1 MDRLLTFSA
10 EHEIFRQSVRSW
22 LEKEVVPFHDQW
34 EKDRQIP
41 RSVWLRAGELG
52 FLCPTIPE
60 EYGGGGGDF
69 LHSVVLVEE
78 LERVH
83 ATGLGGIPLH
93 NDIIAPYLLEHATDE
108 QKRKYLPK
116 CATGEIVLAVAMTEP
131 NAGSDLAAIQSTA
144 LADGDDYV
152 INGQKTF
159 ISNGQ
164 TCDLIVV
171 VAKTDPKATP
181 AHAGISL
188 ILVEATTPGFKRG
201 RNLEK
206 VGLHAQDTSEL
217 FFEDCRVSRSQ
228 LLGAEEGRGFYQL
241 MHELQQERLIT
252 AVGSQAAAEFALAQ
266 AVSYSCERRAFGKRI
281 ADFQHNA
288 FKLAEMATQ
297 VELGRCFVDRLVVEH
312 MQGKPLLKEVSM
324 AKYWV
329 TDMLQKVVDDGVQLH
344 GGYGYMLE
352 YPIGKMYQDCR
363 VQRIFA
369 GSNEIMKLIISRQ
382 ILGRG

>member
-1 MDRLLTFSA
+1 MDRLLTFS
-10 EHEIFRQSVRSW
+10 EGHEIYRKSFRSW

-34 EKDRQIP
+34 EKDRRVP
-41 RSVWLRAGELG
+41 RHIWTQAGELG

-60 EYGGGGGDF
+60 EYGGAGGDF
-69 LHSVVLVEE
+69 LHSVVLAEE
-78 LERVH
+78 IERVH

-93 NDIIAPYLLEHATDE
+93 NDIIAPYIREHGTEE
-108 QKRKYLPK
+108 QKLKYLPR
-116 CATGEIVLAVAMTEP
+116 CASGELILAVAMTEP
-131 NAGSDLAAIQSTA
+131 NAGSDLAAIQATA
-144 LADGDDYV
+144 IADGDEYV

-164 TCDLIVV
+164 CCDLIVV
-171 VAKTDPKATP
+171 VAKTDPKAQP

-188 ILVEATTPGFKRG
+188 LLVEATNPGFKRG

-206 VGLHAQDTSEL
+206 VGLHAQDTSEM
-217 FFEDCRVSRSQ
+217 FFEGCRVPKSA
-228 LLGAEEGRGFYQL
+228 LLGGVEGKGFYQL

-266 AVSYSCERRAFGKRI
+266 ALQYSCERRAFGKRI
-281 ADFQHNA
+281 ADFQHHA
-288 FKLAEMATQ
+288 FKIAEMATQ

-329 TDMLQKVVDDGVQLH
+329 TDMLHKVVDDGVQLH

-382 ILGRG
+382 LIGRG

>member
-34 EKDRQIP
+34 EKDRRIP

-93 NDIIAPYLLEHATDE
+93 NDIIAPYLLEHATEE
-108 QKRKYLPK
+108 QKRKYLPR

-164 TCDLIVV
+164 CCDLIVV

-217 FFEDCRVSRSQ
+217 FFEDCRVPKSQ
-228 LLGAEEGRGFYQL
+228 LLGSEEGRGFYQL

-312 MQGKPLLKEVSM
+312 MAGKPLLKEVSM
-324 AKYWV
+324 AKYWI